1 MAKQLSVKIPDDMF
15 QKIEQSTGQNITDK
29 VINIFDKYFYKN
41 EMNYKGENQPT
52 VGTPESAGI
61 DLYLP
66 KDIIINKGVNL
77 IDMEISFEIP
87 VNCFGFLTLRSSM
100 TRDYGVLP
108 VTGIIDSDY
117 RGNIKVHVFN
127 PSKKFELSAGKK
139 IAQMIILPYVKITNF
154 INKQELSE
162 TERKGGFGSTGV

>member
-1 MAKQLSVKIPDDMF
+1 MSKQLSVRIPDDMF

-29 VINIFDKYFYKN
+29 VINIFDKFFYKN
-41 EMNYKGENQPT
+41 EMNYKGGSQPT

-77 IDMEISFEIP
+77 IDLEISFEIP
-87 VNCFGFLTLRSSM
+87 TNCFGFLTLRSSM
-100 TRDYGVLP
+100 TRDYGILP
-108 VTGIIDSDY
+108 VIGIIDSDY
-117 RGNIKVHVFN
+117 RGNIKVQVFN

-139 IAQMIILPYVKITNF
+139 IAQMLILPYVKITNF

>member
-1 MAKQLSVKIPDDMF
+1 MSKQLSVKLPDDMF
-15 QKIEQSTGQNITDK
+15 KKIEQSQGQNITDK

-41 EMNYKGENQPT
+41 EMNYKGEIQPT

-66 KDIIINKGVNL
+66 KDVIINKGVNL
-77 IDMEISFEIP
+77 IDLEISFEIP

-117 RGNIKVHVFN
+117 RGNIKVGIFN
-127 PSKKFELSAGKK
+127 PSKKFELSAGKR